1 MCKCGGADEHN
12 HQITEQTKNLV
23 KFIDLPKCKILNSK
37 QPELLEKALINPEN
51 ENYMQSDLDNE
62 ILIRILF
69 NSNIKLKAIAI
80 RSNAKSLK
88 CFTNNENLSFSS
100 CQTTTPQQAW
110 SLVDFEGVVEYPTK
124 IFKFSNVSSLTLL
137 LEDPSEPIKIFY
149 IGFIGDVLD
158 LKRAPVIADY
168 ELRPNLSDHKTGGL
182 FDVEFSNRF

>member
-12 HQITEQTKNLV
+12 HQVTEQSKNLV

-37 QPELLEKALINPEN
+37 HPELLEKSLTDPEN
-51 ENYMQSDLDNE
+51 SKYLQSDLDNE
-62 ILIRILF
+62 ILVKVSF

-80 RSNAKSLK
+80 KSNANSLK

-100 CQTTTPQQAW
+100 CQTTTPQQSW
-110 SLVDFEGVVEYPTK
+110 SLVDIEGVVEYPTK
-124 IFKFSNVSSLTLL
+124 IFKFSNLTCVTLL
-137 LEDPSEPIKIFY
+137 FENPIEPIKIFY
-149 IGFIGDVLD
+149 IGFMGDVLD

-182 FDVEFSNRF
+182 FDVEFQNRF